1 MSQHG
6 ESQNQSQMTPPNTP
20 TLVAKDVNTLTEDE
34 FNQLMEEIN
43 AMYDY
48 LDEVEVEDT
57 QDQIGYCGFPCDGHC
72 PTCGGAGTF
81 DMDGEV

>member
-1 MSQHG
+1 MSEQAH
-6 ESQNQSQMTPPNTP
+6 SQEELQMTQPKML
-20 TLVAKDVNTLTEDE
+20 TLVAKDVDTLTEDE
-34 FNQLMEEIN
+34 FNELMDEIN

-48 LDEVEVEDT
+48 LDEEVEDKENET
-57 QDQIGYCGFPCDGHC
+57 GYCGFPCDGHC

>member
-1 MSQHG
+1 MS
-6 ESQNQSQMTPPNTP
+6 EQMTQPTTP
-20 TLVAKDVNTLTEDE
+20 TLVGKDVNTLTEEE

-43 AMYDY
+43 AFYDY
-48 LDEVEVEDT
+48 LDEEVEDEE
-57 QDQIGYCGFPCDGHC
+57 DEAGYCGFPCDGHC